1 MVKKRVEQL
10 RRSAWVP
17 TVEGRLVTPAEAML
31 PGAGGAAAETEA
43 SAHLH
48 RIALPTE
55 TRALLAQPPLGI
67 LLNWGTAPP
76 PSPMA
81 RLNALAAA
89 VEAKSPRPLS
99 EFLAA
104 WRSVGAAA
112 AANDQSLDGQLI
124 RRHAERCAMLP
135 LGRSL

>member
-1 MVKKRVEQL
+1 VPCRKRGLYLAAGSPGAAVLDLGVASWVEQL

-31 PGAGGAAAETEA
+31 PGAGGTVAETEA
-43 SAHLH
+43 TAHLH

-81 RLNALAAA
+81 RL
-89 VEAKSPRPLS
+89 
-99 EFLAA
+99 
-104 WRSVGAAA
+104 
-112 AANDQSLDGQLI
+112 
-124 RRHAERCAMLP
+124 
-135 LGRSL
+135 